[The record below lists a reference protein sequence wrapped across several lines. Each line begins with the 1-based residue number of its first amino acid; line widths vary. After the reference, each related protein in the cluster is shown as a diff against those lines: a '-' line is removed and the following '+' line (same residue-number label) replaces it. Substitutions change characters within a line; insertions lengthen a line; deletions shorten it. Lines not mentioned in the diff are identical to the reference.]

1 LPTFTEVFLSVSVL
15 PLTIGWGGSTVWPV
29 AGFCAFG
36 PNSVGF
42 AELNG
47 NAATTASMP
56 AIFVVEALVASSE
69 MVLRVGP
76 LIVERAE
83 VRVAT
88 VVTGATVLAR
98 LLLRDD
104 FLAGFFAMSFT
115 PSEVFRLGVESSHH
129 RMTG

>member
-1 LPTFTEVFLSVSVL
+1 
-15 PLTIGWGGSTVWPV
+15 
-29 AGFCAFG
+29 
-36 PNSVGF
+36 
-42 AELNG
+42 
-47 NAATTASMP
+47 
-56 AIFVVEALVASSE
+56 

-104 FLAGFFAMSFT
+104 FLAGFFAIVLH
-115 PSEVFRLGVESSHH
+115 SELRFRLGVESSHH